1 MPSLTDIPDKYR
13 FSGEKY
19 PFLNWL
25 RHIPV
30 DANHKRTLINL
41 WSREQ
46 VIVVSAEARALVEVG
61 RYVPEGT

>member
-1 MPSLTDIPDKYR
+1 MPSLTDIPDQYR
-13 FSGEKY
+13 FAGEKY

-30 DANHKRTLINL
+30 DANHKRSIIYL

-46 VIVVSAEARALVEVG
+46 GVRVSAEARALVEIG
-61 RYVPEGT
+61 RYVPIGT